1 MDQDLSRGGIG
12 GWRRRAPPSARL
24 SLGGNSLVLSP
35 LNLFLDFKV
44 FLFLALF
51 LNLSISKN
59 HLRQVLRKTIAV
71 IAAHFPV
78 VVYHHIVLSVCLL
91 VCLLVFFTV

>member
-1 MDQDLSRGGIG
+1 MDLSRGGMG

-24 SLGGNSLVLSP
+24 SLRGETVCVC
-35 LNLFLDFKV
+35 FLILMFKV

-51 LNLSISKN
+51 LNVMSISYKWAKKIISEMAAV

-78 VVYHHIVLSVCLL
+78 VVY
-91 VCLLVFFTV
+91 